1 MGFFISFEGIDGA
14 GKSTQVQRLA
24 RRLAAEGFVVVT
36 VREPGGT
43 PLGETLREILKDPAR
58 TLDPRAEACLYA
70 AARAELVDRVILPA
84 LRAGKVVLAD
94 RFTDSTLAYQGAGR
108 GLPVEL
114 LSALNAFVTRGLSPD
129 RTIIIDLPVA
139 AALARVGVPRERDR
153 IERLGPAFFAR
164 VRERYLHL
172 AEQNP
177 ARYLVVDGDRTPEA
191 VEEEIFRLVKEVLNR
206 CTRKFEAR
214 TPR

>member
-24 RRLAAEGFVVVT
+24 RRLAALGFDVVT

-43 PLGETLREILKDPAR
+43 PLGETLREILRNPVR
-58 TLDPRAEACLYA
+58 EMDPRAEACLYA

-108 GLPVEL
+108 GLSVEL
-114 LSALNAFVTRGLSPD
+114 LSALNAFVTQGLSPD
-129 RTIIIDLPVA
+129 CTVIIDLPVA
-139 AALARVGVPRERDR
+139 AALARVGAPGERDR
-153 IERLGPAFFAR
+153 MERLGPAFFSR
-164 VRERYLHL
+164 VREYYLHL
-172 AEQNP
+172 AGQDP
-177 ARYLVVDGDRTPEA
+177 TRYLVVDGGRAPEA
-191 VEEEIFRLVKEVLNR
+191 VEAEIFRLVKEALGR
-206 CTRKFEAR
+206 CTR
-214 TPR
+214 